1 MARALHTKEN
11 GDIETPVSQF
21 NKHQLC
27 EYIIQ
32 NDSLAS
38 QHLLK
43 LAVSYRFVYDYY
55 SGNPEA
61 KGADYQEIA
70 NEEEVK
76 LIKDIIFAI
85 VKDYNQL
92 RKSLNL
98 EYNKTE
104 LETGIPSL

>member
-1 MARALHTKEN
+1 M
-11 GDIETPVSQF
+11 
-21 NKHQLC
+21 
-27 EYIIQ
+27 
-32 NDSLAS
+32 
-38 QHLLK
+38 
-43 LAVSYRFVYDYY
+43 YDYY